1 MPDLVPMR
9 CRTTC
14 GRAKATA
21 SNVTHQRTAES
32 LCHPY
37 RPTMRWRGT
46 DLFCSR
52 WFGNGLGLDCGKLM
66 GLDRRSALN
75 ILAGNPTTQMPCG
88 LAASFLEN
96 RLPFTTFG
104 DRRSARQP
112 IWRAMPA
119 RLRRLRLGVARTRRS
134 DGTFGALGLDI
145 VLQIVNCNSVFHDP
159 SGISKAWRK

>member
-37 RPTMRWRGT
+37 RPTMRWRGA

-52 WFGNGLGLDCGKLM
+52 WFGNGLGLDRGKLM
-66 GLDRRSALN
+66 GLDRSGALN

-88 LAASFLEN
+88 LAAGFLEN

-104 DRRSARQP
+104 DRSASQP
-112 IWRAMPA
+112 IWRAFA
-119 RLRRLRLGVARTRRS
+119 RSPSWRSAQSPLGWHLRCSWPRYRTPDRK
-134 DGTFGALGLDI
+134 
-145 VLQIVNCNSVFHDP
+145 LQL
-159 SGISKAWRK
+159 GIS